1 MSIVE
6 MKRMIEEE
14 EEKGT
19 GESADGLERQLAG
32 EAEAAEKLSGA
43 GLAALKGG
51 DVALQPLDGRSL
63 QIQLLKREK
72 RREERE
78 RESAPLDAPEKTN
91 RYRPEMERERER
103 ERLERREK
111 KNRCRLV

>member
-1 MSIVE
+1 
-6 MKRMIEEE
+6 MIKEEE
-14 EEKGT
+14 EGT

-78 RESAPLDAPEKTN
+78 RERVSTT
-91 RYRPEMERERER
+91 RCTR
-103 ERLERREK
+103 
-111 KNRCRLV
+111 KNKQVPT